1 MVSFNTED
9 LGILANNQN
18 SLQDSCFIVLPKM
31 KDASMPYSWSGL
43 EGSSYAEVSHGI
55 KNTALLLRL
64 LLFSAQLA
72 HCECMLSGYLIT
84 PAVPIGS
91 PTWAVLCAP
100 TAKQE
105 QQAGWGHVIGEHAG
119 GISLCLVCALP
130 PVQHHSYKRTMLDGH
145 QANGL
150 EKVVDR
156 KYLSG
161 S

>member
-18 SLQDSCFIVLPKM
+18 SFQDSCFIVLPKM

-55 KNTALLLRL
+55 KNTALLLWL

-105 QQAGWGHVIGEHAG
+105 QQAG
-119 GISLCLVCALP
+119 
-130 PVQHHSYKRTMLDGH
+130 
-145 QANGL
+145 
-150 EKVVDR
+150 
-156 KYLSG
+156 
-161 S
+161 